1 MWIRTQDKTKI
12 VNTDHVQIMT
22 TSKSYGVQDSDGK
35 ALTSAIIF
43 QPIQGSVIS
52 MGIYHDID
60 ESYAIM
66 DKIMDFIASGEKTA
80 FQMPDANS

>member
-1 MWIRTQDKTKI
+1 MWIITQDKTKI

-22 TSKSYGVQDSDGK
+22 TSKSYGVQDADGK

-52 MGIYHDID
+52 MGVYHDID
-60 ESYAIM
+60 
-66 DKIMDFIASGEKTA
+66 
-80 FQMPDANS
+80 

>member
-52 MGIYHDID
+52 M
-60 ESYAIM
+60 
-66 DKIMDFIASGEKTA
+66 
-80 FQMPDANS
+80 